1 MGKPRKKSQP
11 TDEQSPGKNQDRKP
25 NASQKD
31 PRAPSSN
38 EQHATGNAPLTLA
51 DMEKL
56 LNSMEERIIAK
67 LSVQLSAD
75 RAIIDRH
82 DQTIQHMESSLND
95 MEARLLTLESTCTAL
110 SRDNKALKLKTDD
123 RENRSRRN
131 NIRKTGLP

>member
-31 PRAPSSN
+31 LRAPSSN

-56 LNSMEERIIAK
+56 LNSMEECIIAK
-67 LSVQLSAD
+67 LSVQL
-75 RAIIDRH
+75 
-82 DQTIQHMESSLND
+82 
-95 MEARLLTLESTCTAL
+95 
-110 SRDNKALKLKTDD
+110 KLKTDD
-123 RENRSRRN
+123 LENRSRRN
-131 NIRKTGLP
+131 NIHLTGLP